1 MANIENGKSNG
12 SKAFPPLSSLMA
24 EASTWPV
31 KVMADALIRRP
42 KNIAPESPIKICA
55 GWKLCGKNPRHRPIT
70 TAVIRDGAPA
80 RFKPLT
86 TANKYEKAK
95 NEAAQISTI
104 PVANPSN
111 PSTKLMAFITTITN
125 KTVSTCPILVGKVVI
140 PLIGN
145 HKI

>member
-1 MANIENGKSNG
+1 MTRLKIAIAKSSNGIARIVNGKSSG
-12 SKAFPPLSSLMA
+12 SSAEPPFSSVIT

-31 KVMADALIRRP
+31 KVIADALIRRP

-95 NEAAQISTI
+95 NEAD
-104 PVANPSN
+104 
-111 PSTKLMAFITTITN
+111 K
-125 KTVSTCPILVGKVVI
+125 
-140 PLIGN
+140 N
-145 HKI
+145 HEAMKKYC